1 MSSRGRRSLRA
12 RLDIDLGAS
21 PIEGVLT
28 DDDGRET
35 RFTGWLGLAAAL
47 EDLQHA
53 ATREVEQSDV

>member
-1 MSSRGRRSLRA
+1 MTPTRRNLRA

-28 DDDGRET
+28 DDDGCET

-47 EDLQHA
+47 EDLQDA
-53 ATREVEQSDV
+53 AAHEVEQSDV